1 MARTPQLLDRWGQPV
16 SRGKLTEQS
25 PMYGGIRSPLTGY
38 PADGLDPLS
47 LAATLRAAD
56 AGEPVRYLELA
67 EAMEERDA
75 HYHGVLGTRK
85 RSVSQIEI
93 TIEAASDKTEDIRIA
108 DMIRDWLRRDELTEE
123 IFDILDCLG
132 KGVSFT
138 RIDWDRSERQWQ
150 PLRLERWD
158 PRLFRFDRSDLTTPR
173 MILPDG
179 REAPLEPFRFI
190 YANIAA
196 KSGLP
201 LRSGLARIAA
211 WSWMFKA
218 YTQRD
223 WAIFTQTYGQPLRLG
238 RWHKGASQEDKD
250 ALFKAVANIAGDCA
264 AIVPEGMQIEFIET
278 GNVNASSDLY
288 EKRADWLDRQVSKA
302 VLGQTTSTDAVS
314 GGHAVSRE
322 HRLVQ
327 EDIETADARALSAI
341 LNRDLIRPWVQ
352 LEFGPQARY
361 PRLVIARPRAED
373 LKGMSEVLARLV
385 PLGLRVSMS
394 EVRDKSGFSDPGPK
408 DEVLG
413 LPPAPPPPPEALTR
427 ALNGQ
432 SADFKGGAGHSGVFG
447 HPQQES
453 PSGPRKAPLSP
464 QGLLMDRLELEAN
477 PEMGRMIAQIEAM
490 LETATSLEEFREMLL
505 TAFDDLDAA
514 GFARVLAQGMI
525 AANAAGR
532 VAIEEGS
539 DRRD

>member
-1 MARTPQLLDRWGQPV
+1 MARHPQLLDRWGQPV

-25 PMYGGIRSPLTGY
+25 PMYGGIRSPLSGY

-47 LAATLRAAD
+47 LAGILRAAD

-93 TIEAASDKTEDIRIA
+93 TIEAASDTPEDIRIA
-108 DMIRDWLRRDELTEE
+108 DMIRDWMRRDELTEE
-123 IFDILDCLG
+123 IFDVLDCLG

-138 RIDWDRSERQWQ
+138 RIDWDRSEGQWQ

-158 PRLFRFDRSDLTTPR
+158 PRLFRFDRTDLTTPR
-173 MILPDG
+173 MLLTDG

-238 RWHKGASQEDKD
+238 RWHQGASEEDKA

-264 AIVPEGMQIEFIET
+264 AIIPEGMQIEFVET

-373 LKGMSEVLARLV
+373 LEGMSNVLARLV

-394 EVRDKSGFSDPGPK
+394 EVRDKAGFADPGAE

-413 LPPAPPPPPEALTR
+413 VPPAPPPLPEAMTR

-432 SADFKGGAGHSGVFG
+432 NADFKGGAGHSGVLG

-453 PSGPRKAPLSP
+453 PSEASTAPLSP
-464 QGLLMDRLELEAN
+464 QGLLADRLETEAR
-477 PEMGRMIAQIEAM
+477 PEMGAMIAQIEAM
-490 LETATSLEEFREMLL
+490 LGAARSLEEFREMLL
-505 TAFDDLDAA
+505 AAFDDLDAS
-514 GFARVLAQGMI
+514 GFARALAQGMI

-532 VAIEEGS
+532 VSIEEGS

>member
-1 MARTPQLLDRWGQPV
+1 MARTPQLLDRWGNPV
-16 SRGKLTEQS
+16 SRGKLTDS
-25 PMYGGIRSPLTGY
+25 IPMYGGIRSPLSGY
-38 PADGLDPLS
+38 PADGLDPLT
-47 LAATLRAAD
+47 LAAILRAAD

-93 TIEAASDKTEDIRIA
+93 TIEAASDLPEDIRIA
-108 DMIRDWLRRDELTEE
+108 DMIRDWLQRDELTEE

-138 RIDWDRSERQWQ
+138 RIDWDRSEGQWQ

-158 PRLFRFDRSDLTTPR
+158 PRLFRFECTNLTTPR
-173 MILPDG
+173 MLLTDG

-238 RWHKGASQEDKD
+238 RWHPTATDEDKA

-264 AIVPEGMQIEFIET
+264 AIIPEGMQIEFVET

-327 EDIETADARALSAI
+327 EDIETADARSLSAL

-352 LEFGPQARY
+352 LEFGPQLRY
-361 PRLVIARPRAED
+361 PRLVIARPRSED
-373 LKGMSEVLARLV
+373 LEGMSKVLERLV

-394 EVRDKSGFSDPGPK
+394 EVRDKSGFADPGPK

-432 SADFKGGAGHSGVFG
+432 SVDFKGGAAHSAVSG

-453 PSGPRKAPLSP
+453 PSATPAAPLSP
-464 QGLLMDRLELEAN
+464 QALLADRLETEAR
-477 PEMGRMIAQIEAM
+477 PEMGAMIAQIEAM
-490 LETATSLEEFREMLL
+490 LEAAQSLEEFREMLL
-505 TAFDDLDAA
+505 AGFDDLDAA

-532 VAIEEGS
+532 VSIEEGS
-539 DRRD
+539 DRRG